1 MRNRKRELRVSVFAT
16 LLLSVVVGV
25 SACTDRVV
33 SRCGGGTS
41 PDTDFVRTFVAAA
54 CARYYCDDMRE
65 IDRANQTAARMGY
78 CK

>member
-25 SACTDRVV
+25 SACTGRVV
-33 SRCGGGTS
+33 SRCVSGQA
-41 PDTDFVRTFVAAA
+41 PDPEFVRTFVASA